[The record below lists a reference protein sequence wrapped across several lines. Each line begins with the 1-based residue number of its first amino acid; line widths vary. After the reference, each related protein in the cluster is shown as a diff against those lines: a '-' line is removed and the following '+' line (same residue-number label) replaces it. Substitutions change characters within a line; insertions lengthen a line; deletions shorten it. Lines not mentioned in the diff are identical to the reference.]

1 MAHEPGTDESL
12 CRVHPETAPTR
23 KSGQG
28 YGPDPA
34 RCLLGGEGEAMSQ
47 TSTLWVASVLALGA
61 VMFPIWKEL
70 SVISEHLAEIKKLLS
85 EDPK

>member
-1 MAHEPGTDESL
+1 
-12 CRVHPETAPTR
+12 
-23 KSGQG
+23 
-28 YGPDPA
+28 
-34 RCLLGGEGEAMSQ
+34 MSQ